1 MTELSK
7 EDLDQLYP
15 IFRDQTL
22 EILDG
27 MSDDLL
33 AVESGA
39 IDEELIAR
47 LKRGAHTIKGD
58 AACIGLERI
67 SDVAHGI
74 EDYLDDSGDNSSV
87 FNKRIVTR
95 LLSLVDAIRGA
106 VLNDHPTDLREGMD
120 EALVV
125 QPEEG
130 VREEGVR
137 KAVKQARNVIRIDAA
152 KVDDLLNLAGEMMVA
167 RSELEQASRE
177 IDLLMQDEMLAS
189 RLRHSVDKFSGLIAR
204 FQKVALK
211 MRMVPVA
218 TLFRRYSRAMRDI
231 ACELGKS
238 VELEWS
244 NEKTELDRHLV
255 ELLYEPILHL
265 LRNAI
270 DHGIEPIEERKEAG
284 KNPTGLVQMRAF
296 HEAEE
301 VVLEISDD
309 GRGIDLDRLKQK
321 ACELGLLD
329 GRMAQVLTDEESA
342 RLVFSGGIS
351 TAREIT
357 KLSGRGIGG
366 AAVKSMVDQ
375 ARGTISVRTE
385 RGKGTTF
392 TLRVPLTLS
401 IMRSLLFSAGGQLFA
416 LPVAAIREVV
426 QIDETAVFSIS
437 GIDCYRIQ
445 GRLVS
450 VIKPGE
456 GYKDDKPEDEAI
468 ASEER
473 LCKYLVVVISGG
485 KEFAILTEAV
495 RGVEELVVK
504 PFDSNGRVR
513 RGSLYVGG
521 AVLGNGEVVLIY
533 DARAL
538 YDKSLNRS
546 HYKGKSELEYAS

>member
-1 MTELSK
+1 MNGLSK

-39 IDEELIAR
+39 TDEELIAR

-74 EDYLDDSGDNSSV
+74 EDYLDGSGDNPSV

-95 LLSLVDAIRGA
+95 LLSLVDAIKGA
-106 VLNDHPTDLREGMD
+106 VLNDHPTDLREGID
-120 EALVV
+120 EKLVV
-125 QPEEG
+125 QS
-130 VREEGVR
+130 EEGVR
-137 KAVKQARNVIRIDAA
+137 KAVKQARNVIRVDAA

-167 RSELEQASRE
+167 RSELEQASRD
-177 IDLLMQDEMLAS
+177 IDLLMHDEISAS
-189 RLRHSVDKFSGLIAR
+189 RLRYSVDKFSGLIAR

-211 MRMVPVA
+211 MRMVPVE

-231 ACELGKS
+231 AGELGKS

-270 DHGIEPIEERKEAG
+270 DHGIEPIEEREAGG

-309 GRGIDLDRLKQK
+309 GRGIDLERLKQR
-321 ACELGLLD
+321 ACEMGLLA
-329 GRMAQVLTDEESA
+329 GRMAQDLTDEESA

-366 AAVKSMVDQ
+366 AAVKSMVDE

-416 LPVAAIREVV
+416 LPMAVVREVV

-445 GRLVS
+445 GRLVT

-456 GYKDDKPEDEAI
+456 GYEDYKPEDEAI
-468 ASEER
+468 DSEAR
-473 LCKYLVVVISGG
+473 PCKYLVVVMSGG
-485 KEFAILTEAV
+485 REFAILTESV

-504 PFDSNGRVR
+504 PFDGNGRGR

-521 AVLGNGEVVLIY
+521 AVLGSGEVVLIY

-546 HYKGKSELEYAS
+546 HYKGKSEFEYAG